1 MLYIDFEADRK
12 AYKLRL
18 TTRDVV
24 TLEKRLGCNPLSIF
38 GNGDRM
44 PTITEMVAILHASLQ
59 TYQHGT
65 TYDATLDI
73 FDAWLADGHTPTD
86 FFAVIIDIYRTGGLV
101 AKEKAPKGEA
111 EESEKN

>member
-18 TTRDVV
+18 TTRDVI

-38 GNGDRM
+38 GNGDRV
-44 PTITEMVAILHASLQ
+44 PSVTEMVAILHASLQ

-65 TYDATLDI
+65 TYEVALDI
-73 FDAWLADGHTPTD
+73 FEAWLSDEHTITEFIP
-86 FFAVIIDIYRTGGLV
+86 IIIEIYRTGGLI

-111 EESEKN
+111 EESGKN

>member
-18 TTRDVV
+18 TTREVI

-38 GNGDRM
+38 GAGD
-44 PTITEMVAILHASLQ
+44 TIPSVTQMVAILHASLQ
-59 TYQHGT
+59 AYHHGT

-73 FDAWLADGHTPTD
+73 FDAWLAEGHAITD
-86 FFAVIIDIYRTGGLV
+86 FIPTIIEIYRTGGII
-101 AKEKAPKGEA
+101 APEKRRNVEA
-111 EESEKN
+111 EEEGKN

>member
-18 TTRDVV
+18 TTRDVI

-38 GNGDRM
+38 GAGDRV
-44 PTITEMVAILHASLQ
+44 PSVTEMVSILHASLQ

-65 TYDATLDI
+65 TYDVALDI
-73 FDAWLADGHTPTD
+73 FDAWLADEHTVTD
-86 FFAVIIDIYRTGGLV
+86 FIPVIIEIYRTGGLI

-111 EESEKN
+111 EESGKN

>member
-1 MLYIDFEADRK
+1 MLYIDFEADNK

-18 TTRDVV
+18 TTRDVI

-38 GNGDRM
+38 GAGDRV
-44 PTITEMVAILHASLQ
+44 PSVTEMVAILHASLQ

-65 TYDATLDI
+65 TYDVALEI
-73 FDAWLADGHTPTD
+73 FDNWLADGHVITD
-86 FFAVIIDIYRTGGLV
+86 FISIIIEIYRTGGLI
-101 AKEKAPKGEA
+101 AKEKAPTSEV